1 MKFTDS
7 KLLNSDK
14 HEGTTDSRLCIARLL
29 DNRASVKKKGYLK
42 IQNTYL
48 VKYLNCS

>member
-14 HEGTTDSRLCIARLL
+14 YEGTTDSRLCIARLWTIEL
-29 DNRASVKKKGYLK
+29 R
-42 IQNTYL
+42 
-48 VKYLNCS
+48 

>member
-14 HEGTTDSRLCIARLL
+14 YEGTTDSRLCIARLL